1 MDEIKC
7 IRKNGLLYVSALVYL
22 EFLLLVGLCFFLK
35 IFPRVTQLTTYYFIS
50 LVGSSSRVFGIQLL
64 HMEFMRT
71 AFFSVAR
78 QIQLG
83 HSRQTPTFGFPP
95 KKDVVIFSCLGIIN
109 LTILSRFHCTAVGSG
124 VTSLYYNILPFHVL
138 SVFSHSYPAPSA
150 GGLWGQ
156 AYPVLVLVLLHVLNW
171 GLH

>member
-1 MDEIKC
+1 MC
-7 IRKNGLLYVSALVYL
+7 VSPCLSRI
-22 EFLLLVGLCFFLK
+22 FLVGLCFLLK

-50 LVGSSSRVFGIQLL
+50 LVGSSSHVFGIRLL

-83 HSRQTPTFGFPP
+83 HSRQTPTFRSPL

-109 LTILSRFHCTAVGSG
+109 LTILSRFHCAAVGSG
-124 VTSLYYNILPFHVL
+124 VTSLYYNICPSMFT
-138 SVFSHSYPAPSA
+138 FSSHIPIPHPWLRLVGSSPPC
-150 GGLWGQ
+150 
-156 AYPVLVLVLLHVLNW
+156 LVLLLLHVLNW
-171 GLH
+171 GPHRL

>member
-95 KKDVVIFSCLGIIN
+95 KKRRRHLFLFGHHQSYDFITLP
-109 LTILSRFHCTAVGSG
+109 LHCGRLRS
-124 VTSLYYNILPFHVL
+124 NI
-138 SVFSHSYPAPSA
+138 
-150 GGLWGQ
+150 
-156 AYPVLVLVLLHVLNW
+156 PVL
-171 GLH
+171 